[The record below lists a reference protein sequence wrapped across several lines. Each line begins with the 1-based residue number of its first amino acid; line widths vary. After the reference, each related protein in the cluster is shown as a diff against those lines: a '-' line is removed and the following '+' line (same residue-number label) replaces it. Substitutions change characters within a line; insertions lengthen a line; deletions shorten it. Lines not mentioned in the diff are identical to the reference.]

1 MNSLARGLSGLGAR
15 VLKTRWLVRAPIYA
29 YRAGL
34 GFLFGSRLLMLEHR
48 GRTSGARRFVVL
60 EVVERAAPDRYI
72 VVSGFGRRAQWYRN
86 ILAHPQVR
94 VSCGTRRHL
103 DATAVPLSD
112 DESAA
117 ALRRYADVHP
127 RAWRNLRS
135 TIESAT
141 GRPVDTLPMVALH
154 LLRV

>member
-1 MNSLARGLSGLGAR
+1 MKSWSRSLSRLGAR
-15 VLKTRWLVRAPIYA
+15 MLKTRWLVRAPIYA

-34 GFLFGSRLLMLEHR
+34 GFLFGSRLLMLEHI

-60 EVVERAAPDRYI
+60 EVVERAGPDRFV

-86 ILAHPQVR
+86 ILANPQVR
-94 VSCGTRRHL
+94 VSCGIRRHVR
-103 DATAVPLSD
+103 AAAAPLSD

-141 GRPVDTLPMVALH
+141 GRPVDTLPMVALR
-154 LLRV
+154 LS